1 MKNFKK
7 IILILT
13 TVFSFIACSKE
24 DETPK
29 STLIGQW
36 EYSKIGVMNSQNQ
49 EELQR
54 LYEYPES
61 FDGILTDV
69 KRNLLKDFELDKQKN
84 SFWTSWIRNSIFNQ
98 QEDWKYLNNYAQ
110 TVNSITAKDISSFA
124 KSLLSTTPMI
134 KAVLYPKN

>member
-1 MKNFKK
+1 M
-7 IILILT
+7 
-13 TVFSFIACSKE
+13 SACQE
-24 DETPK
+24 DVDSLVNAT
-29 STLIGQW
+29 
-36 EYSKIGVMNSQNQ
+36 Q

-110 TVNSITAKDISSFA
+110 TVNRYNSKSISSFA
-124 KSLLSTTPMI
+124 KIFIEHYSLI

>member
-1 MKNFKK
+1 MELR
-7 IILILT
+7 I
-13 TVFSFIACSKE
+13 
-24 DETPK
+24 
-29 STLIGQW
+29 
-36 EYSKIGVMNSQNQ
+36 Q

-98 QEDWKYLNNYAQ
+98 HPLASRQIQSSFVIRK
-110 TVNSITAKDISSFA
+110 KDINPHSKLRLHYRLFPFPHA
-124 KSLLSTTPMI
+124 
-134 KAVLYPKN
+134 NG